1 MAEHDEPGPSV
12 KGAVAPLRILFVT
25 GRLAEPALR
34 RTLGEI
40 GDSSL
45 IRAEVA
51 VLPISVAALAT
62 TSWIGRHL
70 SVPPHI
76 DRVYLPGLCAGD
88 LSELE
93 HQLGKS
99 VVRGPADLR
108 DLPEALGRASTQLSG
123 YGSYDIEII
132 AEINHAPRLE
142 RAQLVEEARRLRE
155 QGADVIDVGCDPG
168 GPWLGVGDAVRALIG
183 EGLRVSIDSIDCR
196 EIEPAVRAGAELVL
210 SVNGS
215 NREAARDWGVEVV
228 VIPDDPSDTTSL
240 DENVD
245 FIRRH
250 DVPFR
255 MDPILEP
262 IGFGFA
268 ASLGRYL
275 ETRRRYPD
283 VPIMMGIGN
292 LTELTDVDSAGVNV
306 LLLGFCEEQA
316 IRSVLTTQV
325 INWSRTSVQELVLAR
340 QLVHHAVACK
350 VPPKRV
356 EPNLVLLRDPRLHEH
371 GVAGLDALAE
381 RIKDPNF
388 RIFAERGRI
397 HVINGLMHLEHEDPF
412 ALLQQIQERS
422 ALEPAHAF
430 YLGYEMAKA
439 VTALTLGKNYIQDQA
454 LRWGYLS
461 VPEKTRHSTIKTK
474 PEPNDAG
481 TS

>member
-1 MAEHDEPGPSV
+1 MAEKDEPGPSV
-12 KGAVAPLRILFVT
+12 NGVRAPQHLLFVT

-34 RTLGEI
+34 QTLEALGN
-40 GDSSL
+40 SNL
-45 IRAEVA
+45 ILAEVA

-62 TSWIGRHL
+62 TAWIGRHL
-70 SVPPHI
+70 SVAPHI

-88 LSELE
+88 LDELE
-93 HQLGKS
+93 RHLGTS

-108 DLPEALGRASTQLSG
+108 DIPEALGQASAQPTG
-123 YGSYDIEII
+123 YGSYNIEII

-142 RAQLVEEARRLRE
+142 RAQLVEEARRLRQ
-155 QGADVIDVGCDPG
+155 QGADIIDVGCDPG
-168 GPWLGVGDAVRALIG
+168 GPWLAVGDAVQALVA
-183 EGLRVSIDSIDCR
+183 EGLRVSIDSIDRR

-210 SVNGS
+210 SVNSS
-215 NREAARDWGVEVV
+215 NREAAPDWGAEVV
-228 VIPDDPSDTTSL
+228 VIPDDPSDMTSL

-250 DVPFR
+250 GGPFR
-255 MDPILEP
+255 VDPILEP

-283 VPIMMGIGN
+283 VPMMMGIGN

-306 LLLGFCEEQA
+306 LLLGFCEELA

-325 INWSRTSVQELVLAR
+325 INWSRSSVQELVLAR
-340 QLVHHAVACK
+340 RLVHHAVTRR
-350 VPPKRV
+350 VPPKRL
-356 EPNLVLLRDPRLHEH
+356 EPNLVVLRDPRLHEH

-397 HVINGLMHLEHEDPF
+397 HVINGSMYLSDEDPF
-412 ALLQQIQERS
+412 ALLQQIQQNT
-422 ALEPAHAF
+422 ALDPAHAF

-439 VTALTLGKNYIQDQA
+439 ATALTLGKNYIQDQA

-461 VPEKTRHSTIKTK
+461 VPEKTRHTTIKTK
-474 PEPNDAG
+474 PEQNDSG
-481 TS
+481 TP

>member
-1 MAEHDEPGPSV
+1 MA
-12 KGAVAPLRILFVT
+12 KGVGDPLQLLFVT

-34 RTLGEI
+34 RTLGDI
-40 GDSSL
+40 GNSSL
-45 IRAEVA
+45 IHTEVA

-70 SVPPHI
+70 SVPAHI

-88 LSELE
+88 LSALE
-93 HQLGKS
+93 QQLGKS

-108 DLPEALGRASTQLSG
+108 DLPEALGQASAQPTD
-123 YGSYDIEII
+123 YGAYDIEII

-142 RAQLVEEARRLRE
+142 RAQLVEDARRLRE
-155 QGADVIDVGCDPG
+155 QGADIVDIGCDPG
-168 GPWLGVGDAVRALIG
+168 GPWLGVGDAVRALVA
-183 EGLRVSIDSIDCR
+183 EGLRVSIDSIDR
-196 EIEPAVRAGAELVL
+196 KEIEPAVRAGAELVL
-210 SVNGS
+210 SVNSS
-215 NREAARDWGVEVV
+215 NRDAAPDWGAEVV
-228 VIPDDPSDTTSL
+228 VIPDDPRDMTSL

-245 FIRRH
+245 FVRRH
-250 DVPFR
+250 GVPFR
-255 MDPILEP
+255 IDPILEP

-268 ASLGRYL
+268 NSLGRYL
-275 ETRRRYPD
+275 ETRRRYPE
-283 VPIMMGIGN
+283 VPMMMGIGN

-306 LLLGFCEEQA
+306 LLLGFCQEQA

-325 INWSRTSVQELVLAR
+325 INWSRSSVQELVLAR
-340 QLVHHAVACK
+340 RLVHHAVVRR
-350 VPPKRV
+350 VPPKRL

-371 GVAGLDALAE
+371 GDAGLDVLAE

-397 HVINGLMHLEHEDPF
+397 HVINGSMHLSNEDPL
-412 ALLQQIQERS
+412 ALLQQIQEKS
-422 ALEPAHAF
+422 ALDPAHAF

-439 VTALTLGKNYIQDQA
+439 VTALTLGKNYVQDQA

-461 VPEKTRHSTIKTK
+461 VPEKTRHTTIKGK

-481 TS
+481 TP